1 MTASQFF
8 LAVLLATF
16 QCQTQAYDK
25 VLNASEDLRNVTKCS
40 WNCKVVESDL
50 LGKINKDFTRTRV
63 TEVAV
68 IYKIK
73 VDKKHCAKQTSL
85 NSSTVVTEK
94 LQFWRP
100 ANDKPSS
107 FASAFE
113 RVLELLFSFN
123 HEAYGELQAD
133 CNLTLARRTAL
144 RETIKDVLLD
154 DALRGHLGDLEI
166 NFESMN
172 ITNSTENITDNQLI
186 RNKGWVST
194 DSQILA
200 FSIAFYLAFVY
211 YSPTFLCLF
220 TPIVVTENG
229 IRHISLE
236 RTSPVGLRN
245 LIGRCF
251 YSEVDNLWHRTK
263 TFIAR
268 TVLMPLPFLIFA
280 TGFDYL
286 FFQYLHLPPNNF
298 LNILDLLGPFQLVCC
313 FCYFLQAVYDSF
325 LNMSQTETFCL
336 VCAIIKS
343 NRRCNDNLPQR
354 ILNHL
359 RLQPLIIIKC
369 CRLFCKWLVSYFRI
383 SRVVLPFLKMSTGWL
398 TWFLRVP
405 ILLVFIVFLS
415 TIPAATVILLLAML
429 VVVSISVFITSPI
442 TTLLFATSFYPL
454 KGIFKSVLVV
464 LLLQICVR
472 LLAVFGACIVLV
484 DAALGLTTVV
494 FVLFI
499 LLFSEKGL
507 PYVACFV
514 LVCYYLWSSYSS
526 FTKKYHDLSLMLYKF
541 YKQSQHHDEISKEQ
555 LRLDD
560 DEIET
565 PNSDTRVHEVTIPEG
580 LFDMACEDLMPVR
593 EGVCTLL
600 LKVILILSFVYL
612 TFLLILRFDIG
623 ATPVM
628 QALATFFTGSF
639 PKIIAIYFDG
649 NRQRRYESTV
659 IEEKVPNIVQ
669 NYMKGTPMIIKMVT
683 FKDNHLISD
692 QN

>member
-1 MTASQFF
+1 MKASQFF

-40 WNCKVVESDL
+40 WNCKLIESDL
-50 LGKINKDFTRTRV
+50 LEKINKGFTRTRV

-68 IYKIK
+68 IYKMK
-73 VDKKHCAKQTSL
+73 VDEKYCAYQTSL
-85 NSSTVVTEK
+85 NSITVVTEK
-94 LQFWRP
+94 LQIWRT

-107 FASAFE
+107 VASAFE

-144 RETIKDVLLD
+144 HETIKDVLLD

-172 ITNSTENITDNQLI
+172 ITNSTGNITDNQLI
-186 RNKGWVST
+186 RNNGWVSA
-194 DSQILA
+194 DSQIFA
-200 FSIAFYLAFVY
+200 FAIVFYFAFVY

-245 LIGRCF
+245 LKGRCF

-263 TFIAR
+263 KFIAR

-280 TGFDYL
+280 IGFDYL
-286 FFQYLHLPPNNF
+286 FFQYLHLLPNNF

-325 LNMSQTETFCL
+325 LNVSQTETSCF

-359 RLQPLIIIKC
+359 RLQPLTFVKC

-383 SRVVLPFLKMSTGWL
+383 SRIVLPFLKVSTGWL
-398 TWFLRVP
+398 TWCFRVP
-405 ILLVFIVFLS
+405 IFIVFLS
-415 TIPAATVILLLAML
+415 TIPVATVILLLAML
-429 VVVSISVFITSPI
+429 VVVLISIFITSPI
-442 TTLLFATSFYPL
+442 MTLLFTTSFYPL
-454 KGIFKSVLVV
+454 KGIFNSVLVA
-464 LLLQICVR
+464 LLLQIFVR
-472 LLAVFGACIVLV
+472 LLAVFGACVVLV
-484 DAALGLTTVV
+484 DAALGLTTGV
-494 FVLFI
+494 FVLLI
-499 LLFSEKGL
+499 ILFSEKSL
-507 PYVACFV
+507 PYMACFV

-526 FTKKYHDLSLMLYKF
+526 FTKKYHHLSLMLYKF
-541 YKQSQHHDEISKEQ
+541 YKQSRHHDEISKEQ

-560 DEIET
+560 EEIET
-565 PNSDTRVHEVTIPEG
+565 SNFDTRVHEVTIPEG

-600 LKVILILSFVYL
+600 LKVTLILSFVYL

-649 NRQRRYESTV
+649 NRQRRYGSTV

-669 NYMKGTPMIIKMVT
+669 NYMKGTPMIIEMVT

>member
-1 MTASQFF
+1 
-8 LAVLLATF
+8 
-16 QCQTQAYDK
+16 
-25 VLNASEDLRNVTKCS
+25 
-40 WNCKVVESDL
+40 
-50 LGKINKDFTRTRV
+50 
-63 TEVAV
+63 
-68 IYKIK
+68 
-73 VDKKHCAKQTSL
+73 
-85 NSSTVVTEK
+85 
-94 LQFWRP
+94 
-100 ANDKPSS
+100 
-107 FASAFE
+107 
-113 RVLELLFSFN
+113 
-123 HEAYGELQAD
+123 
-133 CNLTLARRTAL
+133 
-144 RETIKDVLLD
+144 
-154 DALRGHLGDLEI
+154 
-166 NFESMN
+166 
-172 ITNSTENITDNQLI
+172 
-186 RNKGWVST
+186 
-194 DSQILA
+194 
-200 FSIAFYLAFVY
+200 
-211 YSPTFLCLF
+211 
-220 TPIVVTENG
+220 
-229 IRHISLE
+229 
-236 RTSPVGLRN
+236 
-245 LIGRCF
+245 
-251 YSEVDNLWHRTK
+251 
-263 TFIAR
+263 
-268 TVLMPLPFLIFA
+268 
-280 TGFDYL
+280 
-286 FFQYLHLPPNNF
+286 
-298 LNILDLLGPFQLVCC
+298 
-313 FCYFLQAVYDSF
+313 
-325 LNMSQTETFCL
+325 
-336 VCAIIKS
+336 
-343 NRRCNDNLPQR
+343 
-354 ILNHL
+354 
-359 RLQPLIIIKC
+359 
-369 CRLFCKWLVSYFRI
+369 
-383 SRVVLPFLKMSTGWL
+383 MSTGWL